1 MKDGSFPGTILI
13 GMNHL
18 MIRGNLYKEKREE
31 QNKVKVKTLYKQ
43 RDLLQKTEGQKF
55 YYWIQEK
62 INTLDSFIIDPR
74 LKRELRKVSPL
85 DATRR

>member
-18 MIRGNLYKEKREE
+18 MIRGINLYKEKREE
-31 QNKVKVKTLYKQ
+31 LNKVKVKTLYKQ

-55 YYWIQEK
+55 YYWIQEE
-62 INTLDSFIIDPR
+62 INTLFHAR
-74 LKRELRKVSPL
+74 FVYY
-85 DATRR
+85 